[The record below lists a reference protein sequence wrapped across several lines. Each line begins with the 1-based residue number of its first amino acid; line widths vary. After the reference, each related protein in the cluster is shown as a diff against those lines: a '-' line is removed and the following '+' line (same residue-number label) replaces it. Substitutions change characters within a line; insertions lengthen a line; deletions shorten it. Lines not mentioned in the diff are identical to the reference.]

1 MLKFCCILYF
11 PQLPFDSS
19 SSWKYW
25 ALRDPVLKAGWD
37 APPYSRCLLLWCY
50 FVGFCFLS
58 QNWWKVCNAA
68 KTMGKYSP
76 VVVLDFPLILFILP
90 STQVDFKRLA
100 AKSLSASRSSFT
112 LVTKVHYTIQAD
124 CHFSISLRFK
134 ARRDFD
140 EIVANFKG
148 AWLYLFVQIYHVRNK
163 V

>member
-1 MLKFCCILYF
+1 MFEFAVVIESLERNFSVIFKICFRKKIGENAYEFGTKNRKNTLISTIIHSCALVLEKMLKMLKFCCILYF

-37 APPYSRCLLLWCY
+37 ASPYSRYLLLWCY

-68 KTMGKYSP
+68 KTMGKCSP

-90 STQVDFKRLA
+90 ST
-100 AKSLSASRSSFT
+100 
-112 LVTKVHYTIQAD
+112 
-124 CHFSISLRFK
+124 
-134 ARRDFD
+134 
-140 EIVANFKG
+140 
-148 AWLYLFVQIYHVRNK
+148 
-163 V
+163 

>member
-37 APPYSRCLLLWCY
+37 ASPYSRYLLLWCY

-100 AKSLSASRSSFT
+100 AKSLSASRSCFT
-112 LVTKVHYTIQAD
+112 LVTKVYIHHTGRLPFFRS
-124 CHFSISLRFK
+124 HFVSKPGETSMKSL
-134 ARRDFD
+134 
-140 EIVANFKG
+140 
-148 AWLYLFVQIYHVRNK
+148 QIL
-163 V
+163 